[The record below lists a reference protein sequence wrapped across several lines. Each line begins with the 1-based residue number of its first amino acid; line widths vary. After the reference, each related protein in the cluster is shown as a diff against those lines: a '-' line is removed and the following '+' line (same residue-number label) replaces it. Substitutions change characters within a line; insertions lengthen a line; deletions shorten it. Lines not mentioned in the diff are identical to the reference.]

1 MAAIIALNEL
11 GPRWYKAQFP
21 FDRDLIDKLKQI
33 PGCAWNAE
41 GKFWKV
47 PHHVLPAFDAAGIRY
62 QILSRSMRNFPL
74 PLAPLMDRLRPYQQ
88 EDVKRMLSE
97 PQFILA
103 YDPRVGKT
111 PTASVGIASALAWGF
126 VNTAVVLYPNSVRGE
141 WERQLPAFTM
151 GLPFVPVSGTE
162 EFDPAPYSLDKMR
175 YLVIG
180 MHYELLRADGGRDDN
195 GNFEMSKTVREVL
208 NLIYRRGPSLA
219 VADEPH
225 LIVKRKSPRAQLF
238 IRVGAISAMRWALTG
253 TPLRSRPR
261 DMFPIWEFLQAG
273 SMGSYS
279 KYTGRYANGHM
290 GEHGW
295 NDKGSSNEA
304 ELKARLASVYVK
316 RTRQEVAPW
325 LPKADRKIILCDM
338 SKEQLRAY
346 RAQETALAPQILGA
360 INEDGSQAGRA
371 AMRHLADSTSTAKM
385 PRMLER
391 VRHHTE
397 DRGVKILVFALHHET
412 LQKAWATLADAAEL
426 KGDPLKAPVFIA
438 GGFMLPDKRRAEI
451 AKWKA
456 HVGPAIL
463 LVNSLSSGIG
473 IDLADADTA
482 IGLEAAWVP
491 ADFTQMEA
499 RIEDVHLGKRTSPP
513 LLEYLLARG
522 TIDEDMVSKLITKL
536 ATTEAIVGGDATS
549 VRMADDLRN
558 AGVVDRS
565 ILSLAREDPETV
577 AAALDSLRARLGDV
591 DPELYDRGDNDDKD
605 LDEPEEDEDEQERKD
620 SDDD

>member
-1 MAAIIALNEL
+1 MAAIIALNEQ
-11 GPRWYKAQFP
+11 GPRWYKASFP
-21 FDRDLIDKLKQI
+21 FDRNLIDQLKLI
-33 PGCAWNAE
+33 PGCSWNAE
-41 GKFWKV
+41 GKFWRV
-47 PHHVLPAFDAAGIRY
+47 PHHVLPAFDAADIRY

-74 PLAPLMDRLRPYQQ
+74 PLAPLMDKLRPYQQ
-88 EDVKRMLSE
+88 EDVKRMLTE
-97 PQFILA
+97 PAFILA

-151 GLPFVPVSGTE
+151 GLPFVAVSGTE
-162 EFDPAPYSLDKMR
+162 KFNPAPYALDKMR

-180 MHYELLRADGGRDDN
+180 MHYELLRADGGKDDD
-195 GNFEMSKTVREVL
+195 GNFAMTETVREVL
-208 NLIYRRGPSLA
+208 NLIYRRGPSMA

-238 IRVGAISAMRWALTG
+238 MKVGAMSVMRWALTG

-261 DMFPIWEFLQAG
+261 DMYPTWEFLQPG
-273 SMGSYS
+273 SMGSFS
-279 KYTGRYANGHM
+279 KFTGRYANGHM
-290 GEHGW
+290 AERGW
-295 NDKGSSNEA
+295 NDKGSSNES
-304 ELKARLASVYVK
+304 ELKARLASVYIK
-316 RTRQEVAPW
+316 RTRREVAPW
-325 LPKADRKIILCDM
+325 LPKADRTIILCDM

-346 RAQETALAPQILGA
+346 KAQETALAPQILGA
-360 INEDGSQAGRA
+360 LNEDGSSAAKA
-371 AMRHLADSTSTAKM
+371 AMRHLADSTSLAKM

-391 VRHHTE
+391 VRYHTG
-397 DRGVKILVFALHHET
+397 DRGVKILIFALHHET
-412 LQKAWATLADAAEL
+412 LSKAWATLQDAREL
-426 KGDPLKAPVFIA
+426 KGDPLTAAVYFA
-438 GGFMLPDKRRAEI
+438 GGVLLPEKRRAET

-456 HVGPAIL
+456 HQGPAIL

-473 IDLADADTA
+473 IDLSDADTA

-536 ATTEAIVGGDATS
+536 SATEAIVGGDAVS
-549 VRMADDLRN
+549 MEMADDLRN

-565 ILSLAREDPETV
+565 ILTLAREDNETV
-577 AAALDSLRARLGDV
+577 AAAIDSLRARLGDV

-605 LDEPEEDEDEQERKD
+605 LDEPDEDDEDEERKD
-620 SDDD
+620 SDE